1 MSKRQYTGG
10 IFIKE
15 YIIDTIKTLEPS
27 NTNLL
32 KLISDIPLSRH
43 TVKRRITE
51 ISDDL
56 LSKLHED
63 INTCVAFSL
72 ALDES
77 TDITDRVE
85 ELLNLITL

>member
-1 MSKRQYTGG
+1 MGFLLKKILIQLR
-10 IFIKE
+10 
-15 YIIDTIKTLEPS
+15 TLEPS

-43 TVKRRITE
+43 TVERRITE

-77 TDITDRVE
+77 TDITD
-85 ELLNLITL
+85 